1 MALHR
6 LAFIFLCLPLM
17 ASAAPFTS
25 PGDRDL
31 IRDRQQRLL
40 DEQRKRLE
48 ELQQLPGKGAPAAA
62 DASGG
67 DERCF
72 EIRRIELEGAGH
84 LGESARRQL
93 LAPYQGR

>member
-1 MALHR
+1 MLRSSYRAVVAGLV
-6 LAFIFLCLPLM
+6 LLPLL

-62 DASGG
+62 DASGD

-93 LAPYQGR
+93 LA